1 MEIKNYNFKNYNL
14 INRPKFMSNS
24 KEKNKNELAL
34 STISN
39 ELNKIKNISKVNYT
53 SNHPLL
59 HLNPTNKSSAQNI
72 FNNNIKENKDISQ
85 KKISHTLFNNIS
97 LYDGISNKIKKYQ
110 VKKMTPSNSLKL
122 FKNNS
127 KKNIFNNLHT
137 QPNLHLRT
145 KSASHSPHNEKNE
158 LGLYTTPLNNN
169 NNNNTLIP
177 KSNIDRVNYNKMKKE
192 NENYKKEIQVLNDK
206 IKFQNEKIK
215 TLENNLEISYQNIN
229 NIKTRLFKLKDQ
241 NTNLLNEN
249 KNLKKANMQFQKE
262 IKIMQEKELKL
273 MKVLYLIK
281 ERGINIED
289 ILNEVIDMNNEEN
302 LMGTNRTNNSDFTV
316 YFNDKVHMKNIM
328 DTKEAKK
335 VPLMDFNKVPTYRPD
350 SDSEYEEMEDSENN
364 NQIINIQE
372 GMKFNKITFTNNNDE
387 NNKGWLSK

>member
-72 FNNNIKENKDISQ
+72 FNNNIKENKDLPQ

-97 LYDGISNKIKKYQ
+97 LYDGLSNKIKKTKI
-110 VKKMTPSNSLKL
+110 KKMTVSNSLKL

-127 KKNIFNNLHT
+127 KTNIFNNLHS
-137 QPNLHLRT
+137 QPNIHLRT
-145 KSASHSPHNEKNE
+145 KSVSHSPHNEKK
-158 LGLYTTPLNNN
+158 LHSSLSNNN
-169 NNNNTLIP
+169 FNNNTLIP
-177 KSNIDRVNYNKMKKE
+177 KSNIDRINFNKMKKE
-192 NENYKKEIQVLNDK
+192 NENYKKEIQNLNDK
-206 IKFQNEKIK
+206 IKIQNEKIK
-215 TLENNLEISYQNIN
+215 TLENNLEISYKNNN
-229 NIKTRLFKLKDQ
+229 NIKARLFKLKDQ
-241 NTNLLNEN
+241 NTNILNEN
-249 KNLKKANMQFQKE
+249 KNLKKANIQFQKE

-289 ILNEVIDMNNEEN
+289 ILNEVIDMNSEGN
-302 LMGTNRTNNSDFTV
+302 LMTTNRSDYSNFTV
-316 YFNDKVHMKNIM
+316 YFNDKIKMNDIM
-328 DTKEAKK
+328 ESKEAKK
-335 VPLMDFNKVPTYRPD
+335 IPLMDFSKVPTYRPD
-350 SDSEYEEMEDSENN
+350 SDSEEEENEDYENN
-364 NQIINIQE
+364 NHIFNIQE
-372 GMKFNKITFTNNNDE
+372 GMKFNKINFTNEEQFYNNS
-387 NNKGWLSK
+387 N

>member
-1 MEIKNYNFKNYNL
+1 M
-14 INRPKFMSNS
+14 NRPKFISNS

-72 FNNNIKENKDISQ
+72 FNNNIKENKDLPQ

-97 LYDGISNKIKKYQ
+97 LYDGISNKIKKNQ

-145 KSASHSPHNEKNE
+145 KSASHSPHNEKND
-158 LGLYTTPLNNN
+158 LGLYSTPLNN

-192 NENYKKEIQVLNDK
+192 NENYKKEIQILNDK
-206 IKFQNEKIK
+206 IKLQNEKIK

-229 NIKTRLFKLKDQ
+229 NIKSRLFKLKDQ
-241 NTNLLNEN
+241 NSNLQNEN
-249 KNLKKANMQFQKE
+249 KNLKKSNIQFQKE

-289 ILNEVIDMNNEEN
+289 ILNEVIDMNSEGN
-302 LMGTNRTNNSDFTV
+302 LMTTNRSDYSNFTV
-316 YFNDKVHMKNIM
+316 YFNDKIKMNDIM
-328 DTKEAKK
+328 ESKEAKK
-335 VPLMDFNKVPTYRPD
+335 IPLMDFSKVPTYRPD
-350 SDSEYEEMEDSENN
+350 SDSEEEENEDYENN
-364 NQIINIQE
+364 NHIFNIQE
-372 GMKFNKITFTNNNDE
+372 GMKFNKINFTNNNED
-387 NNKGWLSK
+387 NKGWLSK

>member
-1 MEIKNYNFKNYNL
+1 MGIKNYNFKNYNL

-72 FNNNIKENKDISQ
+72 FNNNKKENKDIQ
-85 KKISHTLFNNIS
+85 KKINHTLFNNIS
-97 LYDGISNKIKKYQ
+97 LYDGLSNKIKKNQ

-145 KSASHSPHNEKNE
+145 KSASHSPHNEKND
-158 LGLYTTPLNNN
+158 LGLYSTPLNN

-206 IKFQNEKIK
+206 IKLQNEKIK
-215 TLENNLEISYQNIN
+215 TLENNLEISYQNNN
-229 NIKTRLFKLKDQ
+229 NIKARLFKLKDQ
-241 NTNLLNEN
+241 NTNILNEN
-249 KNLKKANMQFQKE
+249 KNLKKANIQFQKE

-302 LMGTNRTNNSDFTV
+302 LMTTNRTNNSDFTV
-316 YFNDKVHMKNIM
+316 YFNDKVQMKNIM
-328 DTKEAKK
+328 ETKEAKK

-364 NQIINIQE
+364 NQIFNIQE